1 MNRYEDIQL
10 NKDSKGRRFRKTTL
24 LPVIEPHIDDIY
36 IIGQI
41 GDRLDNLAF
50 KYYGDSSLWWII
62 ARANDIGKGDFT
74 VPIGL
79 QLRIPANQYDIIDAY
94 KILNNIE

>member
-1 MNRYEDIQL
+1 
-10 NKDSKGRRFRKTTL
+10 L
-24 LPVIEPHIDDIY
+24 LPVIEPDLNDIY
-36 IIGQI
+36 IIGQV

>member
-1 MNRYEDIQL
+1 MNRYEDIEIQ
-10 NKDSKGRRFRKTTL
+10 KDKKGRRFRTTVL
-24 LPVIEPHIDDIY
+24 LPVIEPDLNDTY
-36 IIGQI
+36 IIGQV

-74 VPIGL
+74 VPNGL

>member
-1 MNRYEDIQL
+1 MNRYENIQL
-10 NKDSKGRRFRKTTL
+10 QKDKTGRRFRTTVL
-24 LPVIEPHIDDIY
+24 LPVIEPDLNDIY
-36 IIGQI
+36 IIGQV
-41 GDRLDNLAF
+41 GDRLDNLSF

>member
-1 MNRYEDIQL
+1 MNRYENIQL
-10 NKDSKGRRFRKTTL
+10 QKDATGRRFRTTVL
-24 LPVIEPHIDDIY
+24 LPVIEPDLNDIY
-36 IIGQI
+36 IIGQV

>member
-1 MNRYEDIQL
+1 MNRYEKIQL
-10 NKDSKGRRFRKTTL
+10 QKDNTGRRFRTTVL
-24 LPVIEPHIDDIY
+24 LPVIEPDLNDIY
-36 IIGQI
+36 IIGQV

>member
-1 MNRYEDIQL
+1 MNRYENIQL
-10 NKDSKGRRFRKTTL
+10 QKDKTGRRFRTTVL
-24 LPVIEPHIDDIY
+24 LPVIEPDLNDIY
-36 IIGQI
+36 IIGQV

>member
-1 MNRYEDIQL
+1 MNRYENIQL
-10 NKDSKGRRFRKTTL
+10 QKDKTGRRFRTTVL
-24 LPVIEPHIDDIY
+24 LHVIEPDLNDIY
-36 IIGQI
+36 IIGQV